1 MDTKT
6 FNILKIS
13 HRPQWVVLQTAFC
26 AGQLSVVVRIQKE
39 YVWTDKII
47 KTIVSHIWLKILN
60 SYINSTVVEFPHV
73 FYSREIAK
81 NIKFNAWIGQIFT
94 FAFCHFFHFSCF

>member
-13 HRPQWVVLQTAFC
+13 HGPHWVVLQTAFC
-26 AGQLSVVVRIQKE
+26 ADKLSVVVRIQKK
-39 YVWTDKII
+39 VWTDKII

-60 SYINSTVVEFPHV
+60 SYINSTVVEFPCV
-73 FYSREIAK
+73 FYSWEIAK
-81 NIKFNAWIGQIFT
+81 NIKFMDRTNI
-94 FAFCHFFHFSCF
+94 